1 MNDNIIELVNIE
13 KNYTPNEQQING
25 INNATVNFKRG
36 KMYAIIGHSG
46 SGKSTLLQ
54 IIGLLK
60 EKTSG
65 KYMLFNTDTDTMD
78 ESKKA
83 QMRNKHIGF
92 MFQEFHLDEDIST
105 IENIMLPYYISSQKN
120 YKEKREE
127 ILKWF
132 KLLEIEGKEKKLPS
146 ELSTG
151 QNAKIA
157 FMRALV
163 NNPEII
169 LADEPTGNLDK
180 DNEKTLF
187 ELLKKL
193 AHEGKCVIVVSHSQE
208 IKKYADT
215 IITIENGM
223 VKYEK

>member
-1 MNDNIIELVNIE
+1 MNENIIELINVD

-25 INNATVNFKRG
+25 INNATINFKQG

-65 KYMLFNTDTDTMD
+65 KYMLFNTDIDTMSD
-78 ESKKA
+78 AKKA

-92 MFQEFHLDEDIST
+92 MFQEFYLDEDIPA
-105 IENIMLPYYISSQKN
+105 IENIMLPYYISSKKN
-120 YKEKREE
+120 YKEKKEDVY
-127 ILKWF
+127 KNF
-132 KLLEIEGKEKKLPS
+132 KLLNIEGKEKKLPS

-157 FMRALV
+157 LMRALV

-180 DNEKTLF
+180 DNEKTILD
-187 ELLKKL
+187 LLKKL
-193 AHEGKCVIVVSHSQE
+193 ADKGKCVIVVSHSQE
-208 IKKYADT
+208 IKKYAD
-215 IITIENGM
+215 IIISIENGK